1 MALEQI
7 VLVLPPG
14 LEQDLIVLAN
24 AAAQAKGL
32 LDLGNGT
39 GRDFAGAASELK
51 RIISQQCPPQY
62 QQDAVKQ
69 IEDKVKSEEAQKAKD
84 ASPVAN
90 PDFQAPPPVAT

>member
-24 AAAQAKGL
+24 EAAKSKGL
-32 LDLGNGT
+32 LDIGNGT
-39 GRDFAGAASELK
+39 GRDFAGAASEIK
-51 RIISQQCPPQY
+51 RIITKQGPPQY

-69 IEDKVKSEEAQKAKD
+69 IEDKVKLEEAQKAKD
-84 ASPVAN
+84 AVPVSN
-90 PDFQAPPPVAT
+90 PDFQAPPSS